1 MYVCDTE
8 YKSVCVCVQVR
19 RLSSSA
25 LGKVFS
31 TMPFR
36 ATTPVSLPMDKLVTE
51 HVLPHDPT
59 VDNTL
64 LCLVT
69 KTVAQ
74 IKGSCHLRS
83 AAKADGVN
91 NRADNPSYLS
101 LHTVSTRQI
110 F

>member
-8 YKSVCVCVQVR
+8 YKSVCVCPGQEVVFQC
-19 RLSSSA
+19 
-25 LGKVFS
+25 LGE
-31 TMPFR
+31 
-36 ATTPVSLPMDKLVTE
+36 SLLHNAFQGYNACIFAYGQTGNE

-83 AAKADGVN
+83 AARADGVN